1 MSKESPPCMNTSLL
15 RVRGDGV
22 VNKRLQRHFSAPISQ
37 TGEWIKWN
45 IHRLLKESNHSP
57 LSPFH
62 ICAFRPYI
70 LKHQVP
76 TQGTKSKRLCI
87 FGCLVDGR
95 SLLWKRTDIVCV
107 GFLEMESM
115 NVLVVKIYQNRIT
128 LKKSRLTIF
137 LLFLS
142 QLDLDWMPSYWSC
155 QLLTHAPHPINQT
168 HSSMSSTEV

>member
-1 MSKESPPCMNTSLL
+1 M
-15 RVRGDGV
+15 DGYLKKIV
-22 VNKRLQRHFSAPISQ
+22 LVKNDQIYLFNDKIPAQ

-87 FGCLVDGR
+87 FGCLVDGV
-95 SLLWKRTDIVCV
+95 SLKQNFVYEYIIYFSALSSLEENRHCVCWFFRD
-107 GFLEMESM
+107 GIHE
-115 NVLVVKIYQNRIT
+115 
-128 LKKSRLTIF
+128 RLGR
-137 LLFLS
+137 
-142 QLDLDWMPSYWSC
+142 
-155 QLLTHAPHPINQT
+155 
-168 HSSMSSTEV
+168 